1 MHLWLVIVPYDLRA
15 GTVGMGCSG
24 GKAVFMRIRD
34 LVPFWRSL
42 GNWEAGGGQGPY
54 ILGFGSGAIR
64 KYLGQSMR

>member
-1 MHLWLVIVPYDLRA
+1 
-15 GTVGMGCSG
+15 MGCSG